1 MSGISDSIVSD
12 PSASALTGRH
22 LGVYHLQA
30 LLGAGGMGEVY
41 RARDTRLG
49 RDIAIKILPQAF
61 IADPDRLARFERE
74 ARVLASLNHPNIGAI
89 YGLEE
94 ADGVRGLVLEL
105 VDGETL
111 ADRLRRGPVPVADAL
126 AFARQMADALD
137 AAHERGIVHR
147 DLKPANIK
155 ITPAGIVKVLDFGL
169 AKASTGDGTTPDV
182 THSPTI
188 TVAGTRDGVI
198 LGTVAYMSPEQAR
211 GQAVDKHTDV
221 WAFGCVLYEMLTGRP
236 AFLGATAS
244 DTIAKILEHEPDWGA
259 LPKAT
264 PATVS
269 RLIRRCVAKD
279 SKHRLHDVADAR
291 IELDEITA
299 SIGVEASPAASASGG
314 VSWRRRLFRERV
326 AWALAGATLALAGLW
341 ALSPGGPSENVTAV
355 QLSVYPPRGATFPF
369 EGGAPWPSVSP
380 DGRQLAFVAVTSGGQ
395 QQLWIRPLD
404 SATAQPL
411 QGTDGAARPFWS
423 PDSRSIG
430 FFANGRLWR
439 FDLPGGP
446 PQAITDAPY
455 LGGMS
460 ATWGRDGVIVFSHV
474 GGLHRVSA
482 AGGPSTVAI
491 RAPDEQSR
499 GDFSSPAFLPD
510 GRRFLYVVEKP
521 PNKEETQVCVASLD
535 SSDTKC
541 VLTVHSQA
549 AYAPPGYLL
558 FVRDTVLRAQ
568 RFDASRLEISGEAF
582 RVIDDQIRVEPVW
595 RPRSFSVS
603 DNGVLAFHPS
613 IGETQLVWVNRSGT
627 SLGAIG
633 PTGDYGAPELSADHK
648 RIIITRGDLATSN
661 TDLWLY
667 DLSRGT
673 SSRFTFD
680 PAQDS
685 DALFSPGGER
695 VVFFSTRNGSP
706 GIWQKPTS
714 GAGREEMLVAAN
726 GGPNDWSSDG
736 RFVLYQ
742 SYDPRTGWDLWSVPL
757 SGDRKSFPV
766 VQTEHGERQGRFSPD
781 VRWIAYDST
790 ESGRREVWMQP
801 FPPTGSKWQ
810 VSTGGGFSPRWRGDG
825 NELYY
830 VAADGKLTAVA
841 VSGGSVPEF
850 GTPTALFQTMFR
862 EGAYGSY
869 VVSEDGQRF
878 LMNVPPDAGNVTP
891 ITVVVNW
898 EAALNR

>member
-1 MSGISDSIVSD
+1 VSD
-12 PSASALTGRH
+12 PFTSALMGRR

-41 RARDTRLG
+41 RARDTRLE
-49 RDIAIKILPQAF
+49 RDVAIKILPQMF
-61 IADPDRLARFERE
+61 TADPDRLARFERE
-74 ARVLASLNHPNIGAI
+74 ARVLASLNHPSIGAI

-94 ADGVRGLVLEL
+94 ADGLRGLVLEL
-105 VDGETL
+105 VEGETL
-111 ADRLRRGPVPVADAL
+111 ADRLRRGPLPVAEAL
-126 AFARQMADALD
+126 FFARQMAEALD

-155 ITPAGIVKVLDFGL
+155 ITPDGVVKVLDFGL
-169 AKASTGDGTTPDV
+169 AKAATGDGVSPDL
-182 THSPTI
+182 THSPTV
-188 TVAGTRDGVI
+188 TVAGTREGVL

-211 GQAVDKHTDV
+211 GKPVDKRTDI
-221 WAFGCVLYEMLTGRP
+221 WAFGCVLYEMLTGRA
-236 AFLGATAS
+236 AFGGETVS
-244 DTIAKILEHEPDWGA
+244 DTIARILEREPDWGA
-259 LPKAT
+259 LPEAA
-264 PATVS
+264 PASIS
-269 RLIRRCVAKD
+269 RLVRRCVTKD
-279 SKHRLHDVADAR
+279 PKRRLHDAADAR
-291 IELDEITA
+291 IEIEEALTA
-299 SIGVEASPAASASGG
+299 PIGVETLPTAFAGG
-314 VSWRRRLFRERV
+314 VFSWRSRLFRERV
-326 AWALAGATLALAGLW
+326 AWVFAGAVLSLAGLW
-341 ALSPGGPSENVTAV
+341 VLSPSGPSESPAAV
-355 QLSVYPPRGATFPF
+355 ELSVFPPKGATFPF

-380 DGRQLAFVAVTSGGQ
+380 DGRQLAFIAVTAGGQ

-404 SATAQPL
+404 SAIASPL

-430 FFANGRLWR
+430 FFANGKLWR

-482 AGGPSTVAI
+482 AGGPATIVT
-491 RAPDEQSR
+491 RAPDDQSQ
-499 GDFSSPAFLPD
+499 GDPSSPAFLPD
-510 GRRFLYVVEKP
+510 GRHFLYVLEKP
-521 PNKEETQVCVASLD
+521 RGEETQICVASLD
-535 SSDTKC
+535 STETTC

-558 FVRDTVLRAQ
+558 FVRDAVLRAQ
-568 RFDASRLEISGEAF
+568 RFDANRLEVSGEAF
-582 RVIDDQIRVEPVW
+582 RVTDDQILVEPVW

-603 DNGVLAFHPS
+603 DNGVLAYHPS
-613 IGETQLVWVNRSGT
+613 TGETQLVWVNRSGT

-633 PTGDYGAPELSADHK
+633 PTGNYGGPELSADEQ
-648 RIIITRGDLATSN
+648 RIVITRRDLRTGN

-680 PAQDS
+680 PSQDS
-685 DALFSPGGER
+685 NALFSPDGQR
-695 VVFFSTRNGSP
+695 VVFTSTRNGVP
-706 GIWQKPTS
+706 ELFQKLTS
-714 GAGREEMLVAAN
+714 GAGREELLVAS
-726 GGPNDWSSDG
+726 GGNPNDWSSDG
-736 RFVLYQ
+736 RHILYQ
-742 SYDPRTGWDLWSVPL
+742 RFDTRTGWDLWVLPL
-757 SGDRKSFPV
+757 SGDRKPFPV
-766 VQTEHGERQGRFSPD
+766 VQTAHGEREGHFSPD

-790 ESGRREVWMQP
+790 ESGRREVWIQP

-825 NELYY
+825 KELYY
-830 VAADGKLTAVA
+830 VAADGTLTAVA
-841 VSGGSVPEF
+841 VSGGSTPEF
-850 GTPTALFQTMFR
+850 GTPAVLFQTMFR

-869 VVSEDGQRF
+869 AVSGDGQRF
-878 LMNVPPDAGNVTP
+878 LMNVPPDAGDVTP

-898 EAALNR
+898 EAALSR